1 MSVDLLDDTMKT
13 QLALEWER
21 FRKALSQA
29 GDIAALNLD
38 EWRIVSERDRKGLPP
53 AVSVLAV
60 QSLVKM
66 EKSGLRG
73 QSIRLGEETKDSTLR
88 MLAKAQSGEIQLQD
102 ADHSEVYSVL
112 AYQAGKRLGLHD
124 MPASVFG
131 DAMAYL
137 LTGWMQAHAVEAR
150 YPDKLIYEFKKV
162 AGSPPEG
169 GFLWSNLQS
178 LTCRKAFKAMIE
190 MAGLVGTPAFR

>member
-38 EWRIVSERDRKGLPP
+38 EWRIVSERGRKGLPP

-73 QSIRLGEETKDSTLR
+73 QPVRWGEETQDSTLGK
-88 MLAKAQSGEIQLQD
+88 LAQARSAEIEVQD
-102 ADHSEVYSVL
+102 D
-112 AYQAGKRLGLHD
+112 G
-124 MPASVFG
+124 
-131 DAMAYL
+131 
-137 LTGWMQAHAVEAR
+137 
-150 YPDKLIYEFKKV
+150 
-162 AGSPPEG
+162 
-169 GFLWSNLQS
+169 
-178 LTCRKAFKAMIE
+178 
-190 MAGLVGTPAFR
+190 